1 MPRFIRPEVVRV
13 DGFIRES
20 LEDVDFPVES
30 SIERPAR
37 TCYKSEGKIA
47 PGTAQKMI
55 GRLVNRGHFP
65 MIEFGYAAAHY
76 VCNRGVTHEL
86 VRHRLTS
93 LAQESTRYVD
103 YTKSRHGGEVAFII
117 PPELEQDPD
126 ALLVWK
132 KAMIYAEEVY
142 YSLRGKGHP
151 AQIARGV
158 LPIDVKTEI
167 HVAANLREWRHIF
180 AMRCADTAHPHIRKL
195 MKETLARL
203 AQKAPTVFADQVEEF
218 LSNGR

>member
-1 MPRFIRPEVVRV
+1 M
-13 DGFIRES
+13 
-20 LEDVDFPVES
+20 
-30 SIERPAR
+30 IE
-37 TCYKSEGKIA
+37 
-47 PGTAQKMI
+47 
-55 GRLVNRGHFP
+55 RLVNRKHFP

-103 YTKSRHGGEVAFII
+103 HTKSRHGGEVTFII
-117 PPELEQDPD
+117 PPQLEHDPD
-126 ALLVWK
+126 AFLVWK
-132 KAMIYAEEVY
+132 EAMAGAEEAY
-142 YSLRGKGHP
+142 FSLRSKGHP

-180 AMRCADTAHPHIRKL
+180 AMRCADTAHPHIRTL
-195 MKETLARL
+195 MKETLERL
-203 AQKAPTVFADQVEEF
+203 AKKAPTVFADQVAEF
-218 LSNGR
+218 LSNER